1 MHGAFL
7 EDEVR
12 IAEIRLSPIFLY
24 RFAFLEGLSPIKI
37 LPGVGD
43 FLLYLRSDGI
53 LSLIVGNISQCF
65 FCCDVLSLIVPVVL
79 VEDCDLVG

>member
-12 IAEIRLSPIFLY
+12 IAEIRLSPIFFD
-24 RFAFLEGLSPIKI
+24 RFAFFEGLSPIKM

-43 FLLYLRSDGI
+43 FLLYLSSDGI
-53 LSLIVGNISQCF
+53 LSLIVGDISQCF
-65 FCCDVLSLIVPVVL
+65 FSCNVLTLIVPVVL